1 MKYIIYILIFI
12 CLGLSVKAQV
22 PTGFPS
28 QRWAG
33 WIEPT
38 YVVPDSGTIITKRDT
53 SFIPRFVG
61 TTVTWQR
68 PGIDT
73 TFWFWNGAHWGRV
86 TFAQLDTTSLSNRI
100 NLKLNISDTTGKWLS
115 QTSRLVDTVYRV
127 NDSTVGYTIKGQAR
141 SFQILGRL
149 PSGGTGTVTSVALSM
164 PAAFTVSGSPIT
176 TSGTFNVSGA
186 GTSAQYIKG
195 NGTLGT
201 FDTSAIPDFYL
212 KVRGL
217 LSGTSPITYNPTTGI
232 IGILNANST
241 GQKGAATFN
250 NSDFTDNGSALISL
264 APIGSGGSCL
274 NCQLTIDTKGR
285 ITSFADGS
293 IFLLSNAP
301 GAGDTLVVSGDTIKR
316 IYASY
321 GLISTPTASSIALRV
336 DTTLIQKLITA
347 NNGLTKTGN
356 NIQLGGSLI
365 QATNI
370 TSAAGAN
377 RIIYSGVSSFGDG
390 AQLDVSTT
398 GSAGIGVRGQ
408 AIDGRGIFGVAT
420 TGVGVYGTAT
430 GTGGYGL
437 FGLSTLGNAI
447 YGRADSGIIWEG
459 EMVPHSNNTI
469 IPARSTTRSSQ
480 SFGANGIGYS
490 DDSYLQTSIGGNQL
504 TNRIIYKLT
513 NATDASYTSSFEF
526 WNANNAT
533 LARKMA
539 IAGNGQITL
548 DQYTGTNFQTIDTSF
563 NSLVVDGLG
572 NIFKRS
578 GDVGGQNIQQTL
590 TVGDTSLRAVIFK
603 DTSSVLLNTL
613 ITQKI
618 IPFNNG
624 IIYTHGHGG
633 LFNTNIAKY
642 SGVNPDG
649 RPNVVGNLWEYNSIA
664 AQRIDTNEAAF
675 RFGTETH
682 FQIGSGQDPAFEFH
696 LPEVVT
702 QSGTYFRPFSMYIIK
717 SSGLTNTNMQITQ
730 LSLKNQL
737 NANIDWLTFLNN
749 GGALIS
755 HFADSNNRSFDY
767 FFQLPSYSGTMSYK
781 STGFSFTGDGGFN
794 VDMPISYGSATHL
807 TGMDGYGDRTSRESN
822 SIVYNTGSS
831 ATFADWQYNSVQKYN
846 FRQDL
851 ANFSVPIYMSGQ
863 NILMLSNGTIA
874 SSGSDLRFASSS
886 GAGSDIIFF
895 NGADAARAMTLFKAG
910 SGQPMNVNIGPS
922 TISPSHQFEV
932 QGSTVI
938 DSNIYVKMHD
948 IASNSDSAVVWNRT
962 TNKYNIAKINGAP
975 VTTLYTGDG
984 TANNR
989 TVTVTG
995 STMTFTSAL
1004 TSPTPTLT
1012 VNNTS
1017 SGHGVLGSASGA
1029 GYGIYGSGFRGV
1041 YGTGTGG
1048 GTGVYGQETSGTG
1061 MHSFVTTGTSLQ
1073 IDHVPTSFNDIQT
1086 AVLVNRTTSGN
1097 SGNGANGIGTS
1108 IQFAAPTT
1116 TTTNAS
1122 VGGALNWY
1130 WATATNASRKGAFS
1144 LQTVTNAGSLT
1155 DKLIVSDDIQLNA
1168 NSYIFKKIDNTV
1180 PYTAVILGPDNSFE
1194 LGYTP
1199 VPTVFNKGSGILID
1213 TNNNASLGAT
1223 QIPSTAPLYTTGGST
1238 YVSGFQ
1244 NQAGNF
1250 LRVDNITT
1258 NITATLTQNF
1268 FVIDAT
1274 SGSITITLPSASAA
1288 FAGAIGIDYT
1298 FKRIDNTGN
1307 TVTISRAGSDLIDG
1321 ATTTTLTSQY
1331 QSKSLRATSTTAWSI
1346 Y

>member
-1 MKYIIYILIFI
+1 MKYIIYILFFV
-12 CLGLSVKAQV
+12 CFGLSVKAQS
-22 PTGFPS
+22 GFPS
-28 QRWAG
+28 QTWAG
-33 WIEPT
+33 WIKPVF
-38 YVVPDSGTIITKRDT
+38 VVPDSGSVISKRDT
-53 SFIPRFVG
+53 NWIPSKPG
-61 TTVTWQR
+61 MMVTWFHE
-68 PGIDT
+68 GVDT
-73 TFWFWNGAHWGRV
+73 TQWFWTGLNWKRV
-86 TFAQLDTTSLSNRI
+86 SAAQLDTTSLSNRI
-100 NLKLNISDTTGKWLS
+100 NLKLNISDTASMLSPYLRKIDTLDKWV
-115 QTSRLVDTVYRV
+115 QNVYSR
-127 NDSTVGYTIKGQAR
+127 NDSLFKLKNGTETFVHT
-141 SFQILGRL
+141 F
-149 PSGGTGTVTSVALSM
+149 PTSGSGTVTSVALSM
-164 PAAFTVSGSPIT
+164 PAAFTVAGSPIT
-176 TSGTFNVSGA
+176 TSGTFNISGA
-186 GTSAQYIKG
+186 GTSGQYIRG
-195 NGTLGT
+195 DGTLAT
-201 FDTSAIPDFYL
+201 MDTSAIPNFFS
-212 KVRGL
+212 KVRSEF
-217 LSGTSPITYNPTTGI
+217 SGTSPITYNSTTGI

-336 DTTLIQKLITA
+336 DTTLIQKSITA
-347 NNGLTKTGN
+347 DNGLTKTGN

-390 AQLDVSTT
+390 AQLDVTTT
-398 GSAGIGVRGQ
+398 GSAGIAVRGSTL
-408 AIDGRGIFGVAT
+408 DGRGFLGVAT

-430 GTGGYGL
+430 GSGGYGL

-459 EMVPHSNNTI
+459 AMVPHSNNTI
-469 IPARSTTRSSQ
+469 IPARSTTRASQ
-480 SFGANGIGYS
+480 ALGANGIGYS
-490 DDSYLQTSIGGNQL
+490 DDSYLETSTGSNRLSNQ
-504 TNRIIYKLT
+504 IIYKLT
-513 NATDASYTSSFEF
+513 NATDASYASSFEF

-533 LARKMA
+533 LQKSMT
-539 IAGNGQITL
+539 ITGNGQQIL
-548 DQYTGTNFQTIDTSF
+548 NQYTGTNFQTIDTSF

-984 TANNR
+984 TLSGNR
-989 TVTVTG
+989 TVTG
-995 STMTFTSAL
+995 SNNNLTFASIGAFR
-1004 TSPTPTLT
+1004 
-1012 VNNTS
+1012 VNANTS
-1017 SGHGVLGSASGA
+1017 VFSKNDGTFPYTTAILGSG
-1029 GYGIYGSGFRGV
+1029 
-1041 YGTGTGG
+1041 
-1048 GTGVYGQETSGTG
+1048 
-1061 MHSFVTTGTSLQ
+1061 
-1073 IDHVPTSFNDIQT
+1073 N
-1086 AVLVNRTTSGN
+1086 VL
-1097 SGNGANGIGTS
+1097 
-1108 IQFAAPTT
+1108 
-1116 TTTNAS
+1116 
-1122 VGGALNWY
+1122 
-1130 WATATNASRKGAFS
+1130 
-1144 LQTVTNAGSLT
+1144 
-1155 DKLIVSDDIQLNA
+1155 
-1168 NSYIFKKIDNTV
+1168 
-1180 PYTAVILGPDNSFE
+1180 E

-1199 VPTVFNKGSGILID
+1199 TPGTYSKGSGIIID
-1213 TNNNASLGAT
+1213 TNNNASLGTT
-1223 QIPSTAPLYTTGGST
+1223 QIPSTAPLYATGGST

-1244 NQAGNF
+1244 NQGGTF
-1250 LRVDNITT
+1250 LPVATITTGTTSVALTYYFIQCDASGGNITL
-1258 NITATLTQNF
+1258 N
-1268 FVIDAT
+1268 
-1274 SGSITITLPSASAA
+1274 LPAASTA
-1288 FAGAIGIDYT
+1288 FAGSIGIKYVFYRT
-1298 FKRIDNTGN
+1298 DNTGN
-1307 TVTISRAGSDLIDG
+1307 TVTVNAAGGDSINGTGSFTLVG
-1321 ATTTTLTSQY
+1321 QYTTKQLQC
-1331 QSKSLRATSTTAWSI
+1331 TSTSAWAQ